1 MKTQEIVTLV
11 VKSEGVGKVTVDF
24 DKMAKGIKQIEL
36 EARDAKGAIGILKDE
51 NKQLGDSIKREEKN
65 IKAYARSLKELAADG
80 DVSSSKVKAFH
91 SLMETAKNRIIGYKA
106 QMDKNNESIKQ
117 SGYMQEYL
125 ARNTKITDMTMN
137 QLSKRAEYLRG
148 KLNSTSKSLKPEEWK
163 KYNNELIKVEAQQK
177 KVAVGGEQVKNR
189 FDSIG
194 NTIKKVLPLMIAY
207 GALRMFQNAI
217 QDAKE
222 FIKKSIEVA
231 GKAEGVMRAFNK
243 LNDPNLLS
251 TLRRETKGLISDL
264 NLMQSAVRADKFGI
278 PVNDLAKYL
287 KFAQQRAQE
296 TGQSVDYLAESI
308 INGIGRKSKL
318 VIDNLGIS
326 AAQLNDEIK
335 KGASFAQAVTKI
347 VDQELAKQGD
357 LTLTTADKAQQAA
370 VKWEN
375 AQLKVGNKLKW
386 LGDMW
391 SKFSGDV
398 ADAVAD
404 MAGETRT
411 ASQVYDDQVSK
422 VASLQTETYELARRY
437 DTLKSKTKLS
447 KEEHQELNGI
457 MKTLSGVIPGII
469 TEFDQYGNILSI
481 NTSKVYGYIEAERAR
496 LKLVNKDAVE
506 SYEKQAETARK
517 ELAVYKERYEFLK
530 SSREAVVKLYGEEY
544 YSDQLKAAEKRI
556 AEHGDV
562 IKGAE
567 AQIRYLLGKSNE
579 DFVNNKI
586 EEGKIRDK
594 FNAMTEEQLKSW
606 IKMHE
611 KAAERVD
618 EIQGKFVRK
627 IEGTG
632 VIMNTALGKTK
643 ALLDA
648 FEKGDTSGISL
659 QKQMELA
666 KSALANN
673 FGGGYGEGGKGEKES
688 KILARQKEELK
699 SRLEN
704 LETAHKYELM
714 EIKNN
719 SIKKGLTEQEYQ
731 KQVLE
736 SDDKYYSARIG
747 VYDKFV
753 KDFNVTNKKFN
764 EDIKAGR
771 ADTEAKQFDLLPQFD
786 ANKLAEAERAR
797 DISLQILQTWVDGE
811 KKTLEERN
819 LGEEQ
824 RARELELIDIAETE
838 TRLAILQKYGMDV
851 EALELQNGRI
861 KAEAV
866 KKASAETVKA
876 EAEAEAKRNALIRA
890 DAEKNYSIRSGYG
903 LASQEENKS
912 REQRV
917 LQDELKNGTIDYETY
932 QKLLTQLN
940 KKYEDERLQIKE
952 QYGLASVSELYNME
966 LENLKLQHEQGLLS
980 EEEFEEAKFRL
991 KMEYGAKWVEKYR
1004 LLQTSASDMVS
1015 ALMEAE
1021 TAKLDAEYDVRIEA
1035 AKGNAEEVERLENE
1049 KAQKKLDI
1057 EKKYADVQFAVKASE
1072 IIANTAVAIMTGYAQ
1087 LGPIAGSVAAAML
1100 AVTGAAQLIAA
1111 NAERQKVKNMTL
1123 GGSSSDSNTQ
1133 YQRINTPGLEEG
1145 GYIDVERAQDGKPFT
1160 AIYDPDKRGFVD
1172 KPTVLV
1178 GEGPAGESMEWVAG
1192 GSLVKNPTARPI
1204 IDLMDKA
1211 QTSGQASTIDMNRL
1225 IRARMAGF
1233 DTGGF
1238 ISAPAASPGNN
1249 TSRSGSSAAVP
1260 DYRDILMEIYTFLRD
1275 NRLKAEIN
1283 YQDFKTTE
1291 QIMSDYESFGNKY

>member
-1 MKTQEIVTLV
+1 MGNLTKDLITLQI
-11 VKSEGVGKVTVDF
+11 KSEGVEKVTVDL
-24 DKMAKGIKQIEL
+24 DKLAKGIKEIEL
-36 EARDAKGAIGILKDE
+36 EAKDAKAGIRGLKDE
-51 NKQLGDSIKREEKN
+51 NKALAEQNKENEKLIKQFSAELKQLQQQGQGASDRAKQLSQN
-65 IKAYARSLKELAADG
+65 IQKLNQDIDNNTTKIS
-80 DVSSSKVKAFH
+80 
-91 SLMETAKNRIIGYKA
+91 
-106 QMDKNNESIKQ
+106 KNN
-117 SGYMQEYL
+117 
-125 ARNTKITDMTMN
+125 ATVNTLQNASEALNRTMKIEDMTMN
-137 QLSKRAEYLRG
+137 QLSKRAEYLRTR
-148 KLNSTSKSLKPEEWK
+148 LANISKSLEPEKWK
-163 KYNNELIKVEAQQK
+163 KYNDQLIKVEAQQK
-177 KVAVGGEQVKNR
+177 KVAAGGEQVKNR

-217 QDAKE
+217 QDVKE
-222 FIKKSIEVA
+222 FIKKSIEAA
-231 GKAEGVMRAFNK
+231 GKAEGVIRAFNK

-386 LGDMW
+386 LSDKW
-391 SKFSGDV
+391 NEFSGKVAEGV
-398 ADAVAD
+398 ADL
-404 MAGETRT
+404 AGDSRT
-411 ASQVYDDQVSK
+411 ASQAFDDQAKKIAQLEVNTVRLMPRYEELK
-422 VASLQTETYELARRY
+422 GKTRLTKDEHKELDGILQQVARTMPIAVTEW
-437 DTLKSKTKLS
+437 DK
-447 KEEHQELNGI
+447 
-457 MKTLSGVIPGII
+457 
-469 TEFDQYGNILSI
+469 YGNAVSI
-481 NTSKVYGYIEAERAR
+481 STEKVHSFIRAEQIR
-496 LKLVNKDAVE
+496 LKLM
-506 SYEKQAETARK
+506 YEDKLK
-517 ELAVYKERYEFLK
+517 EK
-530 SSREAVVKLYGEEY
+530 
-544 YSDQLKAAEKRI
+544 
-556 AEHGDV
+556 
-562 IKGAE
+562 
-567 AQIRYLLGKSNE
+567 
-579 DFVNNKI
+579 
-586 EEGKIRDK
+586 
-594 FNAMTEEQLKSW
+594 
-606 IKMHE
+606 
-611 KAAERVD
+611 
-618 EIQGKFVRK
+618 
-627 IEGTG
+627 
-632 VIMNTALGKTK
+632 KTD
-643 ALLDA
+643 LVGYVSE
-648 FEKGDTSGISL
+648 FEKL
-659 QKQMELA
+659 QKQIDKLNKGETLYKSETIFQGSNTGATASYLKELSDEEIVSLRKRYAEVKALVLETNEEIDYMNGSSYKKEVGYLIKTEEKRNEFNKMERKALKQWIDDRKNANSEYLELA
-666 KSALANN
+666 QQIYSNR
-673 FGGGYGEGGKGEKES
+673 FGGGYGEGDKGEKES

-731 KQVLE
+731 KQVLD

-786 ANKLAEAERAR
+786 ANKLAEAERGR
-797 DISLQILQTWVDGE
+797 DISLKILQAWVDGE

-876 EAEAEAKRNALIRA
+876 EADAEAKRNALKRS
-890 DAEKNYSIRSGYG
+890 DAEKNYSIRSAYG
-903 LASQEENKS
+903 LVTQDENKS

-940 KKYEDERLQIKE
+940 KKYEDERLQVKE
-952 QYGLASVSELYNME
+952 QYGLASVGELYNME

-980 EEEFEEAKFRL
+980 EEEYEEAKFRM
-991 KMEYGAKWVEKYR
+991 KMEYAAKYVEEQKHW
-1004 LLQTSASDMVS
+1004 QEKASNLVS

-1021 TAKLDAEYDVRIEA
+1021 TAKLDAEYDVRIA
-1035 AKGNAEEVERLENE
+1035 AAEGNKEEVERLENE

-1160 AIYDPDKRGFVD
+1160 AIYDPNKRGFVD

-1260 DYRDILMEIYTFLRD
+1260 DNRDILMEIYTFLRD

-1283 YQDFKTTE
+1283 YQDLKTTE